1 MRAVLL
7 DQASL
12 HPEDLD
18 FRALHA
24 LPLTLVVH
32 AQTAP
37 HEVAARLEGAAIAIC
52 NKVVI
57 DEAVMAACPAL
68 GAIAVTATGTNNIDR
83 AAAARRGIAVYNVEG
98 YGTRAVAQHTFA
110 LLLALTNRLAEYT
123 RDVTSGRWSASP
135 TFCLMDHPVR
145 DLDGAVLGIIGFGAL
160 GREVARLGEAFGM
173 QVLVAEGEGGPAPG
187 RLPLPEVLARAD
199 VVSLHTLLTPRTE
212 KMMNAERLAQMK
224 RGALLVNTARGALVD
239 ELALL
244 AALQSGHLGGAALDV
259 LSVEPPPADHPLLT
273 AHLPTLIITPHCAW
287 VSRGAR
293 QRLVD
298 GTVANLRRH
307 LATRSA

>member
-18 FRALHA
+18 FRALHD

-37 HEVAARLEGAAIAIC
+37 HEVAARLEGAHIAIC

-57 DEAVMAACPAL
+57 DEAVMAACPTL

-123 RDVTSGRWSASP
+123 RDVANGRWSASP

-187 RLPLPEVLARAD
+187 RLPLREVLARAD
-199 VVSLHTLLTPRTE
+199 VVSLHALLTPRTE
-212 KMMNAERLAQMK
+212 KLINAERLAQMK
-224 RGALLVNTARGALVD
+224 RGALLVNTARGGLVD
-239 ELALL
+239 ESALL
-244 AALQSGHLGGAALDV
+244 AALQRGQLGGAALDV
-259 LSVEPPPADHPLLT
+259 LSVEPPPADHPLL
-273 AHLPTLIITPHCAW
+273 AANLPTLIITPHCAW

-307 LATRSA
+307 LAARSA